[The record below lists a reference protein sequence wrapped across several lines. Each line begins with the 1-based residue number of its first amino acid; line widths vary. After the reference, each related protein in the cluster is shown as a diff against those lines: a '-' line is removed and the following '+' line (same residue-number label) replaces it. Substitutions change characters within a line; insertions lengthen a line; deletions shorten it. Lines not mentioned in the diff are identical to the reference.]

1 MTAALTV
8 LIILA
13 VSLKRLGWFEDCQP
27 LIITQM
33 PDGTQIKEHV
43 TGAQCIVD
51 AANLGLLV
59 LQWNDD
65 SPVSGPLHLTKG
77 DRILRFGPPKVCLA
91 LNSVTAP
98 Q

>member
-1 MTAALTV
+1 MTAALTL

-13 VSLKRLGWFEDCQP
+13 VSLKRLGWFEDFRR
-27 LIITQM
+27 LVITQM

-51 AANLGLLV
+51 AADLGLLV
-59 LQWNDD
+59 SQLNDD
-65 SPVSGPLHLTKG
+65 PPVSGPLHLTKG
-77 DRILRFGPPKVCLA
+77 ERILQFGPPKAHLA
-91 LNSVTAP
+91 LNGVTAT